1 MDVRGF
7 TGTIIGVVIAIVVT
21 VSVLVPIITDN
32 VLTESSGL
40 SNWSQINTLI
50 EILPLLVI
58 LSIVVIVVGSF
69 ISKRV

>member
-1 MDVRGF
+1 MDVKGF

-21 VSVLVPIITDN
+21 ISVLVPIITDN

-69 ISKRV
+69 ISKRA

>member
-1 MDVRGF
+1 MDVKGF

-21 VSVLVPIITDN
+21 ISVLVPIISDN

-69 ISKRV
+69 ISKRA